1 MRLTSHDLRDLQ
13 ILKYYRLVRKWACKT
28 YGLTDADLELLI
40 YLDCKGRFTRQEFID
55 GTYTMSWDKNRWEKL
70 RRNGWI
76 EAWRHR
82 NRTTIKYSVFKTSF
96 KCSHLISRIYRIL
109 LGEEDIPFSKV
120 VNNAEGIL
128 DKVITTDKERDEAK
142 LALKSLLLE
151 AEKEAFAKEVE
162 DRKSARDMYKDDA
175 FIQKVLATLFTAAYF
190 GLSFMMFKVFVVKEI
205 NLGEFEISFIS
216 TIFGAMSAKVN
227 TVVDFFFGGSS
238 KKNEQIKK

>member
-1 MRLTSHDLRDLQ
+1 MIGNVIGSL
-13 ILKYYRLVRKWACKT
+13 
-28 YGLTDADLELLI
+28 
-40 YLDCKGRFTRQEFID
+40 
-55 GTYTMSWDKNRWEKL
+55 
-70 RRNGWI
+70 
-76 EAWRHR
+76 
-82 NRTTIKYSVFKTSF
+82 
-96 KCSHLISRIYRIL
+96 
-109 LGEEDIPFSKV
+109 FSKV

-238 KKNEQIKK
+238 KKNEQQNNK